1 MLTPHYRLAYIP
13 TGSYSGGNGQRVIND
28 QRDNLYA
35 NIFELLMY
43 SLTADFTGAGYG
55 AIEEES
61 GRPSHQIVRV
71 KSRREEDSP
80 SREDTTPVHIRP

>member
-1 MLTPHYRLAYIP
+1 
-13 TGSYSGGNGQRVIND
+13 
-28 QRDNLYA
+28 
-35 NIFELLMY
+35 MY